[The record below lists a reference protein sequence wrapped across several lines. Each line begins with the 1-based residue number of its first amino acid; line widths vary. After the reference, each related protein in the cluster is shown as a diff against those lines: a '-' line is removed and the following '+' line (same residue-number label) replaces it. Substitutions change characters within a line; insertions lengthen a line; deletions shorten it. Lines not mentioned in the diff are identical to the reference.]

1 MIYAQRRQRY
11 SPRAGGKNADP
22 RHRYTIVNTSST
34 TIPIMIPNNPGGRLP
49 KPSTKPINTAM
60 MKAANPTTAGSSQ
73 HHDSKVIA
81 FEPLRGSAGARNIW
95 LAWHLGQRFWLRSIA
110 APQ

>member
-11 SPRAGGKNADP
+11 SPRASSKNGD
-22 RHRYTIVNTSST
+22 HSNRYTIVNTITT
-34 TIPIMIPNNPGGRLP
+34 TITIMIPNNPGECLL

-95 LAWHLGQRFWLRSIA
+95 LAWHLEQRFWLSSI
-110 APQ
+110 